1 MHQDITYEYIC
12 AFDAIAD
19 ADEEDVILREKGTVE
34 SEYDDDFDD
43 GED

>member
-1 MHQDITYEYIC
+1 MHQDITYECIC
-12 AFDAIAD
+12 AYYATAD

-34 SEYDDDFDD
+34 SEYDDEFDD